1 MIIIPIIIAV
11 ILIFLFYRKTIPEL
25 DNKSRYLLFF
35 LRTLAI
41 ITVLILLFN
50 PIYYF
55 LKNIVIKP
63 EVLILSDI
71 SASMEQ
77 KQNDISKTEILQT
90 FQESMEKELSSK
102 NYKIIKFKFA
112 EGLDGSLSSTNFSK
126 TLSEISAKHDLSNVK
141 NVLLFSDGWFKDE
154 NLNILENIDIPVFTF
169 SPEFKAIDFDLQISR
184 LKYNKTTYTEEITPI
199 IANVSTENYDGKAKL
214 ILKINGRKIQTE
226 EIDFGSDNFQQ
237 IVFEHNFQKT
247 GLIPFEVNIIADST
261 GEINFENNRFPA
273 TIQVLDKR
281 SKILVISDK
290 LNWDVKFVIDAIQK
304 NPRWNAEFLMKDKIL
319 KQGKPRVKLQEKI
332 ENVKVIFLINSQNLN
347 FNNEEIEIINS
358 FTKNGGGLFLQGNP
372 ISELAELYP
381 AKKSNIR
388 KSFKSN
394 LYFTKESKQYR
405 SFDFNDQHSADN
417 IPPVDYYY
425 VAPKLQAKVL
435 AKIENEEQSPAIL
448 FQEYEQGKILY
459 FAFQNLWKWQLWDSE
474 QNYTEFISNLC
485 SWLGQR
491 SSDRFISYTDKN
503 SYFAGENIKF
513 RLNAYDEK
521 LSPMQ
526 NLNAKLIIKNEDKKI
541 VLEKYLIAREDEYFL
556 EIESPELGK
565 YSYKIS
571 DENINQETDGE
582 FLVTA
587 YNPENRDRGFNIP
600 LLSYIALQTGGK
612 MIDKKDLEQFDLPK
626 AIMKNEELRTEIPIY
641 KKWFIIAIFL
651 LAFCLELYLRK
662 RWGLL

>member
-1 MIIIPIIIAV
+1 
-11 ILIFLFYRKTIPEL
+11 
-25 DNKSRYLLFF
+25 
-35 LRTLAI
+35 
-41 ITVLILLFN
+41 
-50 PIYYF
+50 
-55 LKNIVIKP
+55 
-63 EVLILSDI
+63 
-71 SASMEQ
+71 MEQ
-77 KQNDISKTEILQT
+77 KQKDISKTDVLQT
-90 FQESMEKELSSK
+90 FREAMEKEFSSK
-102 NYKIIKFKFA
+102 NYKITKFKFA
-112 EGLDGSLSSTNFSK
+112 EGLDGPASSTNFSR

-141 NVLLFSDGWFKDE
+141 NILLFSDGWFKDE
-154 NLNILENIDIPVFTF
+154 NLNILENIDIPVFTL
-169 SPEFKAIDFDLQISR
+169 SPEFNSIDFDLQVSR

-199 IANVSTENYDGKAKL
+199 IADISAENYFGKARL
-214 ILKINGRKIQTE
+214 NLEMNGKKIQTK
-226 EIDFGSDNFQQ
+226 EIDFSSENFQQ
-237 IVFEHNFQKT
+237 IFFEYNFQKT
-247 GLIPFEVNIIADST
+247 GLIPFEVNVLADST
-261 GEINFENNRFPA
+261 GEINFDNNRFPA
-273 TIQVLDKR
+273 AIQVLDSR

-304 NPRWNAEFLMKDKIL
+304 NPRWNVEFLLKDKIL
-319 KQGKPRVKLQEKI
+319 KQGKTRTKLLEKI
-332 ENVKVIFLINSQNLN
+332 ENVKVLFLINSQNMN

-372 ISELAELYP
+372 ISQLMELYP

-405 SFDFNDQHSADN
+405 SFDLDDQHSIEN

-425 VAPKLQAKVL
+425 VSPKLQAKVL

-459 FAFQNLWKWQLWDSE
+459 FAFQNLWKWQLWDAE
-474 QNYTEFISNLC
+474 QNYSEFISNIS

-521 LSPMQ
+521 LSPLQ
-526 NLNAKLIIKNEDKKI
+526 NLNAKLIIRNEDKKI
-541 VLEKYLIAREDEYFL
+541 VLEKYLIAKEDEYFL
-556 EIESPELGK
+556 EIESPEPGK
-565 YSYKIS
+565 YSYQIS
-571 DENINQETDGE
+571 DENIDQETDGE

-587 YNPENRDRGFNIP
+587 YNPENRDRGFNLP

-612 MIDKKDLEQFDLPK
+612 MIDEKNLNKFDLPK

-641 KKWFIIAIFL
+641 RKWFIIAIFL
-651 LAFCLELYLRK
+651 VSFCLELYLRK